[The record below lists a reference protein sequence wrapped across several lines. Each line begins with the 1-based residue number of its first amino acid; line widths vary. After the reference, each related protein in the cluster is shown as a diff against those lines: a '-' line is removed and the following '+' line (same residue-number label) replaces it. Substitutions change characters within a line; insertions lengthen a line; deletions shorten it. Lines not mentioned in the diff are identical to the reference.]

1 MKRSH
6 VATILNPDSLN
17 ALEKLGDWLVLYFVT
32 ENLDTLTVNKLIE
45 QVTKF
50 IPNKLNKYFIN
61 THTISKSLIDICS

>member
-6 VATILNPDSLN
+6 VAAILNPDSLN

-50 IPNKLNKYFIN
+50 IPNKLFKYFLN
-61 THTISKSLIDICS
+61 THTISKNFD